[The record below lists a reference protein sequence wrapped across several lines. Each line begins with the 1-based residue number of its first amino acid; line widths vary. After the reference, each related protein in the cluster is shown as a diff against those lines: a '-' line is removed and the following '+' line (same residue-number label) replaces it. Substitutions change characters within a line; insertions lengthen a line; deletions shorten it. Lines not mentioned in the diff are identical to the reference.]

1 MAIEDMR
8 LTSALQEFVDENNI
22 GKEIDIDDGKDQSF
36 LFFTTDSEIGELV
49 SCIQVSEDS
58 GYIMIYLIDFK
69 NKIEK
74 KNKNAVLDKINLINL
89 VTKIG
94 SFQLF
99 NDKDSDSDYIRFYLG
114 FPADDVEVNETVI
127 YNLLAECLVAIKT
140 SGNVFRN
147 CSLLER

>member
-22 GKEIDIDDGKDQSF
+22 GQEIDIDEEKNESY
-36 LFFTTDSEIGELV
+36 LFFTTDSEIGKLQ

-58 GYIMIYLIDFK
+58 GYIMVYLIDFK

-74 KNKNAVLDKINLINL
+74 KNKSAVLDKINLINL

-99 NDKDSDSDYIRFYLG
+99 NDEESDSDYIRFYLG

-127 YNLLAECLVAIKT
+127 YNLLAECLEAIKNN
-140 SGNVFRN
+140 GNEFSN
-147 CSLLER
+147 C